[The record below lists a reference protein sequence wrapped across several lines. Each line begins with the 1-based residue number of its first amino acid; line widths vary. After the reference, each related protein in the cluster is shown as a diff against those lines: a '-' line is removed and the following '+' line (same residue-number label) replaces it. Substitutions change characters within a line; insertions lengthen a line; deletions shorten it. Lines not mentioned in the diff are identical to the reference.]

1 MDTLSYKLNANF
13 EAKQDNFMT
22 DLTTIE
28 SIDGI
33 GSSLLF
39 GDISLFD
46 DNKTTERGENVRV
59 RNNAGELTIKFY
71 TNNAI
76 GLYRGIPMQKN
87 SAGVVI
93 KKGQL
98 GLTKMDDLLS
108 KVYQAARLDDPY
120 ADQLIYNL
128 HLASNQL
135 DATIKSFNKVIA
147 DAIAQKLTSGAGAK
161 ITKDENA
168 PSFNV
173 YLKTELGRV
182 VFWQIRDIDSLVL
195 SNLFCR
201 QHAILPRDASVK
213 ISGILSSTLWN
224 MYHSIFL
231 WQHTGVTRKDV
242 LENNQV
248 AKRAAEVNARL
259 PLESFI
265 LDCSK
270 RSSLAPR
277 ISKRPEDVDTDKQS
291 DEASELASAE

>member
-1 MDTLSYKLNANF
+1 MSEQPIT
-13 EAKQDNFMT
+13 
-22 DLTTIE
+22 E

-33 GSSLLF
+33 GSELLF

-46 DNKTTERGENVRV
+46 DNKATERGENVRV

-87 SAGVVI
+87 SAGVVT

-98 GLTKMDDLLS
+98 GLTKLDDLLHS
-108 KVYQAARLDDPY
+108 VYQAARLDDPY

-135 DATIKSFNKVIA
+135 DATIKGFNKVIA
-147 DAIAQKLTSGAGAK
+147 DAISQKLTSGVGAK
-161 ITKDENA
+161 ITKDDKA

-182 VFWQIRDIDSLVL
+182 VLWQIRDIDSLVL

-213 ISGILSSTLWN
+213 INGILSSTLWN
-224 MYHSIFL
+224 MYHSVFL
-231 WQHTGVTRKDV
+231 WKHTGVTRQDV
-242 LENNQV
+242 IDNNQV
-248 AKRAAEVNARL
+248 AKRAAEANAKL

-265 LDCSK
+265 LDGSK

-277 ISKRPEDVDTDKQS
+277 ISKRPEDVEVDTQNEEVS
-291 DEASELASAE
+291 QLASAE